1 MLFISFRTL
10 CFLLLGSW
18 AAMAQIAITQALPA
32 GIREGVNYVD
42 DRVILCLYAPEK
54 QDVYAIGEFSNW
66 EKKLAFQMHPTPD
79 KLRFWI
85 DLGSFPAGQEVAY
98 QYLIDGNLAVADPL
112 AEKILDPQFDPQ
124 IPGSTYPNLKSHPLK
139 ADGIVSTFTTGA
151 IAYPWKN
158 VAFKRPKPENLHIYE
173 VLLRDF
179 VAGKRYRALADS
191 LSYFKKLGINA
202 LELMPVMEFS
212 ANDSWGYNPN
222 FLLAPDKF
230 YGEKNDLKYLIDQC
244 HGQGIAVILDIVL
257 NQADAQNPYVR
268 MYWDGSKPINSPFFN
283 STATHPYSVFYD
295 FNHESP
301 HTQWLVD
308 TVCRYWL
315 TEFHVD
321 GYRFDLSKG
330 FTQVNSGNN
339 VDQWGKYDGSRIKL
353 LKRINEQIRRYD
365 PTAYVILEHFAVAN
379 EEQELAQS
387 GMLLWSNAKFDMT
400 RSVQGFAQDLGG
412 MSYQQRGFEQPS
424 LITYIESHDEERILV
439 ELGAGAA
446 KTFTATEKLERAK
459 LAAALW
465 LTVPGPKMMWQWGE
479 LGYDISINQNGR
491 TGAKP
496 TKPEYARDPERQ
508 KLLQVYQEMG
518 QLRATKSIFQTP
530 TFTMQTSGIVK
541 QILLSSGSSH
551 VLVIAN
557 TSIESQV
564 VTPNFPEKGI
574 WFDYFTGRS
583 VDVSNSTNQI
593 NLLPGEFHLLTSESW
608 NTKDLGIVPW
618 KVPNLAV
625 LGTTIEKSLRVYPN
639 PVVDE
644 LIIEGAPVGEV
655 QLFDLLG
662 RIVYTEALKTGQTR
676 ISLGGLPKGIY
687 MLKLGGEWVRI
698 SR

>member
-1 MLFISFRTL
+1 MHFRVFIFILFIAPL
-10 CFLLLGSW
+10 VCL
-18 AAMAQIAITQALPA
+18 AQAPQIQALPT
-32 GIREGVNYVD
+32 GIREGVNYVND
-42 DRVILCLYAPEK
+42 HVVLCLYAPEK

-66 EKKLAFQMHPTPD
+66 EKKAEYRMRQTPD
-79 KLRFWI
+79 YLRFWV

-151 IAYPWKN
+151 ISYPWKN
-158 VAFKRPKPENLHIYE
+158 LAFKRPKPENLHIYE

-179 VAGKRYRALADS
+179 VSGKRYRALADS

-230 YGEKNDLKYLIDQC
+230 YGEKNDLKYLVDQC

-283 STATHPYSVFYD
+283 SVATHPYSVFYD

-315 TEFHVD
+315 NEFHVD

-353 LKRINEQIRRYD
+353 LKRMNDQIRKVD
-365 PTAYVILEHFAVAN
+365 PSAYVILEHFAVAN

-400 RSVQGFAQDLGG
+400 RSAQGFAQDLGG

-424 LITYIESHDEERILV
+424 LVTYIESHDEERILV
-439 ELGAGAA
+439 ELGANAA
-446 KTFTATEKLERAK
+446 KTFTAAEKLERAK

-465 LTVPGPKMMWQWGE
+465 LMVPGPKMMWQWGE
-479 LGYDISINQNGR
+479 WGYDISINQNGR
-491 TGAKP
+491 TGVKP
-496 TKPEYARDPERQ
+496 AKPEYARDPERQ
-508 KLLQVYQEMG
+508 KLWQVYQEFG
-518 QLRATKSIFQTP
+518 QLRSTKSIFQTP
-530 TFTMQTSGIVK
+530 SFTMQTSGIVK
-541 QILLSSGSSH
+541 QILLSSGTSH
-551 VLVIAN
+551 VLFIAN
-557 TSIESQV
+557 TSIESQMF
-564 VTPNFPEKGI
+564 TPNFPQKGI
-574 WFDYFTGRS
+574 WFDYFTGKS
-583 VDVSNSTNQI
+583 VDISGSTSQL
-593 NLLPGEFHLLTSESW
+593 NLLPGEFHMLTSESW
-608 NTKDLGIVPW
+608 NTKDLGILPW

-625 LGTTIEKSLRVYPN
+625 LGTNAEKSIRVYPN
-639 PVVDE
+639 PAVGY
-644 LIIEGAPVGEV
+644 IQIEGAQGDKV
-655 QLFDLLG
+655 QVVDMIG
-662 RIVYTEALKTGQTR
+662 RVVLTQPISNGAGRV
-676 ISLGGLPKGIY
+676 SLGGLSNGGYLIY
-687 MLKLGGEWVRI
+687 VGHDVIKLQVNK
-698 SR
+698 

>member
-1 MLFISFRTL
+1 MHFRVIIFILFIAPL
-10 CFLLLGSW
+10 ACL
-18 AAMAQIAITQALPA
+18 AQSTQIQSLPA

-42 DRVILCLYAPEK
+42 DHVVLCLYAPEK

-66 EKKLAFQMHPTPD
+66 EKKAEYRMRQTPD
-79 KLRFWI
+79 KMRFWV
-85 DLGSFPAGQEVAY
+85 DLGPFPAGQEVAY

-151 IAYPWKN
+151 ISYPWKN
-158 VAFKRPKPENLHIYE
+158 LAFKRPKPENLHIYE

-179 VAGKRYRALADS
+179 VSGKRYRALADS

-222 FLLAPDKF
+222 FLLAADKF

-268 MYWDGSKPINSPFFN
+268 MYWDGSKPVNSPFFN
-283 STATHPYSVFYD
+283 SVATHPYSVFYD

-315 TEFHVD
+315 NEFHVD

-353 LKRINEQIRRYD
+353 LKRINDQIRKVD

-387 GMLLWSNAKFDMT
+387 GMLLWSNAKFDMA

-439 ELGAGAA
+439 ELGANAA
-446 KTFTATEKLERAK
+446 KTFSAIEKLERAK

-465 LTVPGPKMMWQWGE
+465 LMVPGPKMMWQWGE
-479 LGYDISINQNGR
+479 WGYDISINQNGR
-491 TGAKP
+491 TGVKP
-496 TKPEYARDPERQ
+496 AKPEYARDPERQ
-508 KLLQVYQEMG
+508 KLWQVYQEFG
-518 QLRATKSIFQTP
+518 QLRSTKSIFQTP
-530 TFTMQTSGIVK
+530 SFTMQTSGIVK
-541 QILLSSGSSH
+541 QILLSSGTSH
-551 VLVIAN
+551 ALFIAN

-564 VTPNFPEKGI
+564 VTPNIPQKGI
-574 WFDYFTGRS
+574 WFDYFTGKS
-583 VDVSNSTNQI
+583 VDISNSTNQL

-608 NTKDLGIVPW
+608 NTKDLGILPW

-625 LGTTIEKSLRVYPN
+625 LGTNTEKSIRVYPN
-639 PVVDE
+639 PAVGY
-644 LIIEGAPVGEV
+644 IQIEGAHGDKVQVVDMIGRVVLTQQLSNGAGRVSLDGLSNGGYLICVGHEV
-655 QLFDLLG
+655 
-662 RIVYTEALKTGQTR
+662 I
-676 ISLGGLPKGIY
+676 
-687 MLKLGGEWVRI
+687 KLQI
-698 SR
+698 NK